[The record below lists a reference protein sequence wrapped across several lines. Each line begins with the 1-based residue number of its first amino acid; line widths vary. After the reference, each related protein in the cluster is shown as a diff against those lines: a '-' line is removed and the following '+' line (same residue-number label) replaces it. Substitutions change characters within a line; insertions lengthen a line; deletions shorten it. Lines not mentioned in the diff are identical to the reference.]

1 MFMNRTCHFLI
12 FTIFESQRE
21 YKYQGNRQKEI
32 FAMKNRRKYKKV
44 DENK

>member
-1 MFMNRTCHFLI
+1 MNQTCHSLI

-21 YKYQGNRQKEI
+21 HKYQDNRQKEI
-32 FAMKNRRKYKKV
+32 FAMKYRRKYKKV